1 MVCSLS
7 SLRFTDSVNAWDC
20 SISLSK
26 GTSDPILFPKN
37 LLWECMY
44 SKYTKTTLNTQRFL
58 LHQTTHCPSCHWCKV
73 KRHAERDPPPA
84 KKLFAC
90 WTDYWRQESI
100 LMMAGDTQW
109 VVLKA
114 HQAAWSADLRADS
127 LCFAPRNDSTGTDY
141 NKPNIGCACHT
152 MSDSRCILKD
162 K

>member
-44 SKYTKTTLNTQRFL
+44 SKYTNTKTTLNTQRF

-73 KRHAERDPPPA
+73 RRHAERDPPPA

-90 WTDYWRQESI
+90 WSDYWRQESI
-100 LMMAGDTQW
+100 LMMAGDTRVSCSQHDLLTSGLILCALHPRVTPQALIITNQIL
-109 VVLKA
+109 VVLA
-114 HQAAWSADLRADS
+114 TPCQIAGAS
-127 LCFAPRNDSTGTDY
+127 
-141 NKPNIGCACHT
+141 
-152 MSDSRCILKD
+152 
-162 K
+162 